1 MSQPNDTSA
10 LVPEFVQTLFKSR
23 QTLSQLY
30 RLMDSHIMEL
40 YVLMLLSEQ
49 DEAHKVYAMDIQ
61 NKLSAS
67 KAAVSGL
74 LSSLE
79 KRGYIKREIEPENRR
94 KVSLSL
100 TDKGKAELEVCRE
113 PFNDLIVEI
122 LEDLGYENAHAL
134 MERLEQLSVVLDRIY
149 SEKDLSNK

>member
-1 MSQPNDTSA
+1 
-10 LVPEFVQTLFKSR
+10 
-23 QTLSQLY
+23 
-30 RLMDSHIMEL
+30 MEL

-79 KRGYIKREIEPENRR
+79 KRGYIRREIEPENRR

-134 MERLEQLSVVLDRIY
+134 MERLEQLSAVLDRIY

>member
-134 MERLEQLSVVLDRIY
+134 MERLEQLSAVLDRIY

>member
-10 LVPEFVQTLFKSR
+10 LVLEFVQTLFKSR

>member
-79 KRGYIKREIEPENRR
+79 KRGYIRREIEPENRR

-134 MERLEQLSVVLDRIY
+134 MERLEQLSAVLDRIY